1 MKNNIMKLA
10 AIVALT
16 VAFAA
21 CKPKDSD
28 DNTTT
33 TALLF
38 LLDQTS
44 GNCAVVSRTN
54 STLYTASLTVIP
66 KGGCNQATLAGS
78 TLAANT
84 LITQAY
90 YDTAQTIATSLG
102 CNSNTSAR
110 LTTLKEAVATA
121 NSTATAQTTFDTNVE
136 RTRYF
141 PIADLRVEGIVAL
154 NTALS
159 PLGFSQAE
167 ILALKVV
174 SLDAYRNIF
183 PITFLGQAAG
193 LAGDTACVTAV
204 TNKSR
209 TDYAGVRGVDP
220 AATTKATITTL
231 PLINT
236 CTYGSASPTNTTCAT
251 LNTQF

>member
-1 MKNNIMKLA
+1 MKLA

-21 CKPKDSD
+21 CKPKDND
-28 DNTTT
+28 DNTT

-38 LLDQTS
+38 LLDQTT
-44 GNCAVVSRTN
+44 GNCAIVSRTN

-66 KGGCNQATLAGS
+66 KGGCNQATLAGT

-84 LITQAY
+84 LIAQAN
-90 YDTAQTIATSLG
+90 YDTAQTIATSLS
-102 CNSNTSAR
+102 CNASTSAR
-110 LTTLKEAVATA
+110 LTTSKEAVATA
-121 NSTATAQTTFDTNVE
+121 NSTAAAQTTFDTNAE

-167 ILALKVV
+167 ILALKVIG
-174 SLDAYRNIF
+174 LDAYRNLI
-183 PITFLGQAAG
+183 PLSLLGQAAAA
-193 LAGDTACVTAV
+193 AGDTACVTAT
-204 TNKSR
+204 TNKIR
-209 TDYAGVRGVDP
+209 ADYAGVRGVD
-220 AATTKATITTL
+220 ANATTKATITTL

-251 LNTQF
+251 LSTQF